1 MILKSYIEKITNYGV
16 KSTYAPWEV
25 FLTRKLNIITLIALF
40 NMSLG
45 VVAFSVMD
53 YPSIVFD
60 CFIVLL
66 IGPGVFLCNKFKN
79 YIWASYWFFMIGFI
93 FFVFV
98 NLKMGKDSYML
109 LFYFPVLISLI
120 QLLGRREMV
129 KHLIILSVLGFAS
142 IVSIVMG
149 FRFHWV
155 IPIVEEGSFS
165 NLMVFNILVSF
176 FTAISFIIVVVSE
189 SLAQERLIKNML
201 TEKEVLLSEVFH
213 RVKNNMNIVT
223 SLLNLK
229 KNSSNSVEV
238 QEALEECR
246 TRVFSMAL
254 VHQKIF
260 ERERVID
267 LNFKD
272 YIHDLLNELISSLGK
287 NDKADVLIEADSIF
301 IELSNAIPCGLI
313 LNEFVTNSYKYAQQS
328 GKKLQLKISLK
339 KRNDFIEFELRDNGP
354 GLPSDVSTKTNS
366 LGIGL
371 MKSLSEQIDGQY
383 SFSNDNGLVFKLKFK
398 QE

>member
-1 MILKSYIEKITNYGV
+1 
-16 KSTYAPWEV
+16 
-25 FLTRKLNIITLIALF
+25 
-40 NMSLG
+40 
-45 VVAFSVMD
+45 
-53 YPSIVFD
+53 
-60 CFIVLL
+60 
-66 IGPGVFLCNKFKN
+66 
-79 YIWASYWFFMIGFI
+79 
-93 FFVFV
+93 
-98 NLKMGKDSYML
+98 MGKDSYML

>member
-1 MILKSYIEKITNYGV
+1 
-16 KSTYAPWEV
+16 
-25 FLTRKLNIITLIALF
+25 
-40 NMSLG
+40 MSVG
-45 VVAFSVMD
+45 VVAFSVMG
-53 YPSIVFD
+53 YPSIAFD

-66 IGPGVFLCNKFKN
+66 VGPGVFLCNKFKN
-79 YIWASYWFFMIGFI
+79 YIWASYWFFFVGFI
-93 FFVFV
+93 FFMFI

-109 LFYFPVLISLI
+109 LFYFPVIISLI
-120 QLLGRREMV
+120 QLLGRREML
-129 KHLIILSVLGFAS
+129 KHLIILSICCFAS
-142 IVSIVMG
+142 IVFIVMG
-149 FRFHWV
+149 FWFHWITAV
-155 IPIVEEGSFS
+155 VEEESLN
-165 NLMVFNILVSF
+165 NLMVFNILLSF

-189 SLAQERLIKNML
+189 SLGQERLIKNML

-272 YIHDLLNELISSLGK
+272 YIHDLLNELMSSLGK
-287 NDKADVLIEADSIF
+287 DSKTDIVIDADSIF

-313 LNEFVTNSYKYAQQS
+313 LNEFVTNSFKYAQQP
-328 GKKLQLKISLK
+328 GKTLQLKISLK
-339 KRNDFIEFELRDNGP
+339 KQKDFIEFELRDNGP
-354 GLPSDVSTKTNS
+354 GLPSNVSTKTNS
-366 LGIGL
+366 LGMGL

>member
-1 MILKSYIEKITNYGV
+1 
-16 KSTYAPWEV
+16 
-25 FLTRKLNIITLIALF
+25 
-40 NMSLG
+40 MSLG
-45 VVAFSVMD
+45 VLVFTLMEQ
-53 YPSIVFD
+53 PSLAID
-60 CFIVLL
+60 CLIVLL
-66 IGPGVFLCNKFKN
+66 IGPGAFFCNKFKN
-79 YIWASYWFFMIGFI
+79 YIWSAYWFFLIGFI
-93 FFVFV
+93 FFMFI

-120 QLLGRREMV
+120 QLLGRRELI
-129 KHLIILSVLGFAS
+129 KHLIILSVCGFAS
-142 IVSIVMG
+142 IVFIVLG

-155 IPIVEEGSFS
+155 TPIVEEALLS
-165 NLMVFNILVSF
+165 NLMVFNILLSF

-229 KNSSNSVEV
+229 KNSSSSPEV
-238 QEALEECR
+238 QDALEECR

-272 YIHDLLNELISSLGK
+272 YIHDLLNELMSSLGK
-287 NDKADVLIEADSIF
+287 DSKTDIVIDTDSIF

-313 LNEFVTNSYKYAQQS
+313 LNEFVTNSFKYAQQP
-328 GKKLQLKISLK
+328 GKTLQLKILLK
-339 KRNDFIEFELRDNGP
+339 KQNDFIEFELRDNGP
-354 GLPSDVSTKTNS
+354 GLPPDVSTKTNS
-366 LGIGL
+366 LGMGL

-383 SFSNDNGLVFKLKFK
+383 SFTNENGLVFKLRFK
-398 QE
+398 QG